1 MRIGKMTLV
10 YACILSLMLGTSVI
24 LSLALASTYKASVR
38 FSPQTYILDT
48 DPPEFWNATIGLT
61 HGYKGDQIDTGTI
74 ELSDPGAPS
83 APLSPDGTA
92 IVKGK
97 LLAWFDGDAVYSM
110 IWLKIT
116 HLGLLTPGRYRLPF
130 RITLNTLDETAFEGI
145 GYITVIVPEPPPPP
159 PP

>member
-10 YACILSLMLGTSVI
+10 YACILSLMVGTGVI
-24 LSLALASTYKASVR
+24 LSLALASTYKANVR
-38 FSPQTYILDT
+38 FTPRTYILDT
-48 DPPEFWNATIGLT
+48 GYPELWNATIWLT
-61 HGYKGDQIDTGTI
+61 HGYKADQIDTGTI
-74 ELSDPGAPS
+74 ELSDPEAPS
-83 APLSPDGTA
+83 TPISPLGTQV
-92 IVKGK
+92 VKGK
-97 LLAWFDGDAVYSM
+97 LLASFDGDAVYNM

-116 HLGLLTPGRYRLPF
+116 HLGFFVPGRYRLPF